1 MKKKK
6 LSDST
11 LSEIYSKKDKLVENI
26 LAWGRN
32 NYRDFPWRSSRTPYS
47 VLACEILLR
56 RTTAQ
61 AVNNIFDSFLETY
74 PDIQSLHK
82 ADISQLEEFL
92 SKIGYQKQRSIIFKD
107 IAWYLIDNHKG
118 KVPSTQDEL
127 LAIPQVGHYIT
138 NSVLTFGFG
147 EPTSIVDTNVER
159 ILKRVFTELKVLKT
173 LRLIREVAD
182 ILAPES
188 SNQQYNYALLDLGG
202 LICKHK
208 NPYCERCPI
217 TAICESGV

>member
-1 MKKKK
+1 MKKR

-11 LSEIYSKKDKLVENI
+11 ISDIVSKKDSLVENV

-47 VLACEILLR
+47 VLVCEILLR

-61 AVNNIFDSFLETY
+61 SVNNMYDSFMEMF
-74 PDIQSLHK
+74 PDVHSLHV
-82 ADISQLEEFL
+82 ADVSQLEEII
-92 SKIGYQKQRSIIFKD
+92 SKIGYHKQRSIIFKN
-107 IAWYLIDNHKG
+107 IAQYLIENHMG
-118 KVPSTQDEL
+118 NVPSTQEEL

-138 NSVLTFGFG
+138 NSVLTFGYNV
-147 EPTSIVDTNVER
+147 PTSIVDTNVER
-159 ILKRVFTELKVLKT
+159 ILKRVFAELKVLKT

-217 TAICESGV
+217 TAICEGGV